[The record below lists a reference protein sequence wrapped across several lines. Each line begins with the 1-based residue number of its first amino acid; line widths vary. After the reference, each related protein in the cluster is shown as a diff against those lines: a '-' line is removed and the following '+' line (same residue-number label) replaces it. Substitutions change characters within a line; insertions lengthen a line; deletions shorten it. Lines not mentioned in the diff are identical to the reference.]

1 MCLQHKNKI
10 ESGVEMDDKTCYI
23 VMEKQLLGGDAV
35 ENCRFQELLELFLVT
50 NNLEQLIE
58 KAAQVLRNP
67 LLICDTSYHF
77 LGRSDV
83 SGVRDKSWLA
93 GVKRGGWLYE
103 LVSLINSLDLDY
115 TGASHKTQILDSINT
130 ASTSRRMIGT
140 LCIDGAHLGY
150 YFILEEE
157 TPFAQIPEQVYE
169 QVSALLAK
177 SVSVGRAG
185 RLPGGGR
192 SAESIMLDLL
202 QNGFDSRNI
211 FLERAG
217 KSDIARPG
225 NYRIFCIPMPE
236 DGADKSESRGLRS
249 MIGRYLPLSW
259 QVKFQGYTVVL
270 ANFSSGF
277 HPDPDTLGD
286 LKRFLEERGLQA
298 GCSDGFTDPYLLKRY
313 FEQAQAAAYLG
324 RLFEDG
330 RQVIPYED
338 YKTYDLFLGAQDEDL
353 FTRYATEVVRRIE
366 EYDRKNAAEYMDTLY
381 CYLGSG
387 CSVQKAAQKLYVHR
401 NTVAYRV
408 SKVKELFNISFD
420 DAQKNYANYMSC
432 LLHRYC
438 ERVRK
443 DGKQDRGEKGGMTQ
457 G

>member
-1 MCLQHKNKI
+1 
-10 ESGVEMDDKTCYI
+10 
-23 VMEKQLLGGDAV
+23 MEECGI
-35 ENCRFQELLELFLVT
+35 QELLDLFLKT
-50 NNLEQLIE
+50 NDLDRLIE

-77 LGRSDV
+77 LGHSDV
-83 SGVRDKSWLA
+83 RAVRDKRWLT
-93 GVKRGGWLYE
+93 GVKRGGWSYE

-115 TGASHKTQILDSINT
+115 TGTQHKTQILDSMNT
-130 ASTSRRMIGT
+130 DSTSRRMIGT
-140 LCIDGAHLGY
+140 LCMDGTHLGY
-150 YFILEEE
+150 YFILEED
-157 TPFAQIPEQVYE
+157 TPFSDIPEQTYQ
-169 QVSALLAK
+169 QVAALLSK
-177 SVSVGRAG
+177 SVNVGRAG

-225 NYRIFCIPMPE
+225 NYRIFCIAMKE

-249 MIGRYLPLSW
+249 MIGHCLPLSW
-259 QVKFQGYTVVL
+259 QVKFRGYTVIL

-277 HPDPDTLGD
+277 RPGPDKLGD
-286 LKRFLEERGLQA
+286 LAQVLVDQGLQA
-298 GCSDGFTDPYLLKRY
+298 GYSDGFSDPYLLKRY
-313 FEQAQAAAYLG
+313 FEQARAASYLG

-338 YKTYDLFLGAQDEDL
+338 YKLYDLFLCVHDENM

-443 DGKQDRGEKGGMTQ
+443 DGKQDRGEKGGMTY